1 MLPGE
6 KQCLVDNHNS
16 VLKPWDQYNVHQG
29 TCIHLEAHLDCS
41 WTAKEEKIDFSPV
54 RIIQIGSTKKKR

>member
-6 KQCLVDNHNS
+6 KQHLVDNHNS

-29 TCIHLEAHLDCS
+29 TCIHLEVHLD
-41 WTAKEEKIDFSPV
+41 
-54 RIIQIGSTKKKR
+54 